1 MQIHNLSENN
11 NRNITSSREHSSS
24 NEKGN
29 NQSTGNTSNSSSDGN
44 GKKSIGGNSTNSG
57 NSGSKDS
64 FSGGNVCR
72 EGTDFVVTYNPVL
85 PYPISMQRIGK
96 KGTVVVQV
104 KFNFNSNGSISVI
117 SLSGGES
124 VFQSEAR
131 KAASKIKVSIKNSET
146 LKCTIT
152 KSFKFTLN

>member
-1 MQIHNLSENN
+1 M
-11 NRNITSSREHSSS
+11 
-24 NEKGN
+24 
-29 NQSTGNTSNSSSDGN
+29 
-44 GKKSIGGNSTNSG
+44 
-57 NSGSKDS
+57 
-64 FSGGNVCR
+64 CR
-72 EGTDFVVTYNPVL
+72 EGTDFIVTYNPVL

-117 SLSGGES
+117 SLSGGEG